1 MPAMPYLAGA
11 IDDIAAYLAECCP
24 AK

>member
-11 IDDIAAYLAECCP
+11 IDDLAAYLAECCP